1 MKLEIIEK
9 QSVNSE
15 VVFVSTKYHATSI
28 YIME

>member
-15 VVFVSTKYHATSI
+15 VVFVSTKYHATT